1 MSADKESNNFKPYG
15 AFIAS
20 HKEQTSNPTAMC
32 LIALLG
38 LLAPRI
44 VLILLWVFNSGF
56 VNGPFDNVLIWP
68 ILGLF
73 LLPTT
78 TLAYCLAYS
87 LAGGVQSFSGIFL
100 LAVGLLVDLG
110 AFGSGR
116 GLAKR

>member
-1 MSADKESNNFKPYG
+1 MTGLIFVAIYG
-15 AFIAS
+15 LQIWMLRS
-20 HKEQTSNPTAMC
+20 MC

-56 VNGPFDNVLIWP
+56 VNTPFDNVWVWP
-68 ILGLF
+68 VLGLF
-73 LLPTT
+73 FLPTT
-78 TLAYCLAYS
+78 TLAYCLAFSY
-87 LAGGVQSFSGIFL
+87 AGGIQSFSGIFL

-116 GLAKR
+116 GLARR